1 VSSARWRQIKE
12 IVDAALDQDP
22 SDRARFLD
30 RACPDQEIR
39 KEVDSL
45 LVHEA
50 EGFLEEPPPAVS
62 AKRDTSEATTRRARS
77 EELVGSV
84 LSHYVVQKKLGHGG
98 MGDVFLA
105 QDRRLDRR
113 VALKLLAEGL
123 EKDETARR
131 RFMQEARSAAAL
143 DHPYICKIY
152 EIGEVKGKSFLAME
166 YIGGETLADRLKGR
180 SLPLAETLR
189 IALEIAEALETA
201 HRERIV
207 HRDLKPANIM
217 LTVGGHVKVLDF
229 GLAKRLEPQG
239 AVDSQFE
246 TASRLTGD
254 GLTLGTIAYMAP
266 EQIRGQAVDARWDVF
281 SFGIVLHEMLSGA
294 HPFARSTSVET
305 AAAILNLPA
314 PPMADVPEP
323 LERIINKMLAKE
335 PDGRYQNVHEVR
347 TDLERVAEQ
356 PRLSEEPSASRQP
369 AASGPG
375 RRHVGWAALALGA
388 LVAAIAVW
396 RSGPFAPSVEGPPSV
411 AVLPMTNISED
422 PLESDYLADGIC
434 QAVTTKLTQV
444 GLRVTPWET
453 ARRYRDRGNSADAIA
468 RELNVD
474 AVLTGTFQISGNQI
488 LTNVSLVDAHTG
500 FQSWADIIVEPHEDI
515 FQMQLRIATGV
526 ASSLKQVL
534 SGEEEQALAVPESRS
549 VDAYDFYLQGAY
561 FMKEGTEE
569 ATKVALDYFTRA
581 IDLDPNLAE
590 AYVGTGAV
598 HDARYWYFWG
608 GGATNL
614 DRAEASYE
622 RALRLDPASM
632 RAHRG
637 LIMVYTYRGRHEAA
651 LAQGQLARRAG
662 RPDDVETLLARA
674 EAYHYAGLIDRS
686 LPLYRRVLEI
696 DPANDAAHWHLAV
709 AFSFGGAYEDA
720 IRAGDVYFSRFGDDA
735 LLHDQVARAHHALGH
750 PERARQHYEKATA
763 VSYPV
768 AFFGLGL
775 LFEQL
780 GERERAEEAWRR
792 GVELLAP
799 RLKASPDDP
808 HTATYLACFYGLLG
822 ERSPFLAL
830 KRTLVAT
837 GYSFDGF
844 WDLAAVEARVDGT
857 ERAVELM
864 RAAVRK
870 GTFSPRWERSF
881 DIAAISLPASEAMD
895 AFRQECEADDR
906 RLRDLY

>member
-453 ARRYRDRGNSADAIA
+453 ARRYRDRSNSADAIA

-569 ATKVALDYFTRA
+569 ATKVALEYFTRA
-581 IDLDPNLAE
+581 IELDPNLAE
-590 AYVGTGAV
+590 AYVGIGAV
-598 HDARYWYFWG
+598 HDALYWFFWG
-608 GGATNL
+608 GGVSDL

-622 RALRLDPASM
+622 KALRLNAASM
-632 RAHRG
+632 PAHRG
-637 LIMVYTYRGRHEAA
+637 LIMVYTYRGHSEAI
-651 LAQGQLARRAG
+651 LAQGQQARRSG
-662 RPDDVETLLARA
+662 RPDDVGTLLARA
-674 EAYHYAGLIDRS
+674 EAYHYGGLTDLA
-686 LPLYRRVLEI
+686 LPLYHRVLEI
-696 DPANDAAHWHLAV
+696 DPANEAAHWHLMT
-709 AFSFGGAYEDA
+709 AFNFVGAYEDA
-720 IRAGDVYFSRFGDDA
+720 IRAGDVYLARFGDDS

-750 PERARQHYEKATA
+750 FDRARQHYEKAMA
-763 VSYPV
+763 VSYPI
-768 AFFGLGL
+768 AFLGAGL
-775 LFEQL
+775 LFDQL
-780 GERERAEEAWRR
+780 GERERAEEVWRR
-792 GVELLAP
+792 GARILEP
-799 RLKASPDDP
+799 RLKTAPDDP

-822 ERSPFLAL
+822 ERSSFLAQE
-830 KRTLVAT
+830 RVVVAS

-844 WDLAAVEARVDGT
+844 WDLAAVEVRIGRAD
-857 ERAVELM
+857 RAVELM
-864 RAAVRK
+864 RDAVRK
-870 GTFSPRWERSF
+870 GSLAPRWKRTF
-881 DIAAISLPASEAMD
+881 DIAAVPVPATEAMD
-895 AFRQECEADDR
+895 AFRREYDSLDR
-906 RLRDLY
+906 RLRDRY